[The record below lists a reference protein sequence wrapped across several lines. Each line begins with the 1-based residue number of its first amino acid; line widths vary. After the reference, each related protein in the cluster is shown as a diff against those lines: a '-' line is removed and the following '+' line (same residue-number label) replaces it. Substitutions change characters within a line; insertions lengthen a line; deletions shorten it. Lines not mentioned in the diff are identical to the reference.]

1 MLKEIEDERLK
12 LQEDRARNEI
22 AKTLQSK
29 NADETGMLRSR
40 AEVEAAVKY
49 AQVNNNHYFYT
60 FVWSFC
66 LFLFCHKFS
75 SNCPYFLLFT
85 DISIGEHQRNF
96 YCQQFFCHSIFKK
109 TNSCFFSPFFYR
121 NHSFFF
127 STFN

>member
-12 LQEDRARNEI
+12 LHEERARNEI

-66 LFLFCHKFS
+66 LFLFHNNFS
-75 SNCPYFLLFT
+75 FIFYYLLV
-85 DISIGEHQRNF
+85 
-96 YCQQFFCHSIFKK
+96 
-109 TNSCFFSPFFYR
+109 
-121 NHSFFF
+121 
-127 STFN
+127 